1 MAKKKLTKRNTAT
14 TSAKKSR
21 KGSGATDGLAIL
33 DRKFFNSKA
42 KQELLEQARADDEV
56 GRKIYEL
63 RTRAGL
69 TQRELAK
76 MVGTT
81 ASVICKL
88 EDADY
93 GGHSMP
99 MLRRIAT
106 ALNKR
111 VEIRFVSLPRSAQT
125 A

>member
-1 MAKKKLTKRNTAT
+1 MAKKKLPKRSTAT
-14 TSAKKSR
+14 NSAKKSR
-21 KGSGATDGLAIL
+21 NDSETTNGLAIL
-33 DRKFFNSKA
+33 DRKFFNTKA
-42 KQELLEQARADDEV
+42 KQALLEKARADDEV

-63 RTRAGL
+63 RTKAGL

-76 MVGTT
+76 RVGTT

-99 MLRRIAT
+99 ILRRIAT

-111 VEIRFVSLPRSAQT
+111 VEIRFVSVPRSART